1 MSKQS
6 LEKYP
11 RHNILSEAGER
22 WEEKGATM
30 ILEASPLDE
39 KQIMDLL
46 AHVVEGEI
54 IPRLMLAHQTFV
66 STQFDANLDAAM
78 SEDAIE
84 QFAQLTL
91 SGEVD
96 DLEDHIVSLTRQGV
110 VVETVYLQLMAP
122 TARKLGEYWERDICS
137 FTEVTIGLGRL
148 QTLLY
153 RLSARHKGLHD
164 AEILVARGLFVTP
177 YGAQH
182 SFGIRMVEDI
192 FRRAGWKTLCEPN
205 ILTQDLVALLQ
216 AESFDLVG
224 IGISIVGQLE
234 LTREMI
240 FEIRQSSRNQNIKIM
255 VGGNLIVEQSEL
267 ADSLGADFS
276 AKDAREAVT
285 IAQNVIY
292 DQKMRY

>member
-1 MSKQS
+1 MSEHS
-6 LEKYP
+6 LERNP
-11 RHNILSEAGER
+11 RNGAGSGTGKIWAEAGS
-22 WEEKGATM
+22 KM
-30 ILEASPLDE
+30 SVEASSLDE

-66 STQFDANLDAAM
+66 SSQIDANIDAAM
-78 SEDAIE
+78 SEAAIE

-122 TARKLGEYWERDICS
+122 AARKLGEYWERDICS

-153 RLSARHKGLHD
+153 RLSARHQGVND
-164 AEILVARGLFVTP
+164 ADKLIARGLFVTP

-205 ILTQDLVALLQ
+205 ILTQDLAALLQ
-216 AESFDLVG
+216 TESFDLVG
-224 IGISIVGQLE
+224 IGISIMGQLE

-240 FEIRQSSRNQNIKIM
+240 FEIRQSSRNRDIKIM
-255 VGGNLIVEQSEL
+255 VGGNLMVEQSEL
-267 ADSLGADFS
+267 AVSLGADFS

-285 IAQNVIY
+285 IAQNIIY
-292 DQKMRY
+292 DHKMRY